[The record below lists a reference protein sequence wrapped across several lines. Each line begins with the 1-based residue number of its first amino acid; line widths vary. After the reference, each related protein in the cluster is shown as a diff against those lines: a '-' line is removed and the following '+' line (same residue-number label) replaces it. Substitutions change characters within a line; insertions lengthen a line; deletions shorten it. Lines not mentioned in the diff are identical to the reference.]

1 MFARTSTGIELAGD
15 DLRVAVVQLWF
26 GKFRLIR
33 NASIDRFSSLSP
45 EEQIESIRS
54 LFARYRIPTSRV
66 WVTLAHDCGI
76 VRQADLP
83 SAAAGD
89 IAEAVALQ
97 LDSFSPWPLGACR
110 ELAPAKQE
118 STTYEPSLVCK
129 LLILGCRLLI
139 PDRLLED
146 IYWDCSNAKPSRA
159 DKTIKVSIAIIP
171 RETLDPWVELLRSA
185 GVHLAGASLAPLA
198 WGHATQTLWP
208 EGRTVVL
215 GCEPDYVEGMLN
227 DGGRLVAVTDRGS
240 NTAGQARASM
250 QRIAALGRLS
260 AGEDVRLIV
269 HGASSEEL
277 DSEQLRLPIE
287 GAPESAVRK
296 FGAIAASL
304 AGIGNSAFSTNLM
317 PVATRYRPSHVKL
330 IPTYALLL
338 LLVVMGA
345 GFLVREGYQNLTY
358 AAEVDAEIQNVSRQ
372 VAEIT
377 EMEAELNLLNDEYE
391 ALVGHIR
398 SRDSNLE
405 ALRELAVVMP
415 FSTFLSDFRYQPG
428 VITITGFS
436 ETPSE
441 LQRLIDESPLFA
453 DVEFTSA
460 LVRDSSGKDRFTI
473 RARIE
478 AAQ

>member
-1 MFARTSTGIELAGD
+1 MFVRTSTGIELAGD

-33 NASIDRFSSLSP
+33 NASIDGFSGLSP
-45 EEQIESIRS
+45 EEQTESIRS
-54 LFARYRIPTSRV
+54 LFARHRIPTSRV

-76 VRQADLP
+76 VRQTDLP

-97 LDSFSPWPLGACR
+97 LASFSPWP
-110 ELAPAKQE
+110 
-118 STTYEPSLVCK
+118 
-129 LLILGCRLLI
+129 
-139 PDRLLED
+139 LED
-146 IYWDCSNAKPSRA
+146 IYWDCSNARPSRA
-159 DKTIKVSIAIIP
+159 DKTIKVSIAIVP

-277 DSEQLRLPIE
+277 DSEQLRLPVE

-317 PVATRYRPSHVKL
+317 PVAARYRPSHVKL
-330 IPTYALLL
+330 IPTYALVL

-345 GFLVREGYQNLTY
+345 GFLVREGYQNVTY
-358 AAEVDAEIQNVSRQ
+358 ATEVDAEIQNVSRQ